1 MNDFLTIK
9 QAADKMGVTPQY
21 VYKQLNNKFK
31 PYLLIVKGKKC
42 LNKSILEE
50 YEKEVEQPF
59 NNNSININQE
69 LSTTLETLN
78 KTIDMLTNQLQIK
91 DNQIENLTKLIDQ
104 QQQLQLI
111 YAPKK
116 LKKLDKL
123 IEQQEKK
130 GIFQRLFKK

>member
-21 VYKQLNNKFK
+21 VYKELNNKFK

-50 YEKEVEQPF
+50 YAKEVEQPLS
-59 NNNSININQE
+59 NNS
-69 LSTTLETLN
+69 TTIEQQETLLN
-78 KTIDMLTNQLQIK
+78 TLQTTIDMLTNQLTIK
-91 DNQIENLTKLIDQ
+91 DNQIENLNKLFDQ

-116 LKKLDKL
+116 LKKLDKP

-130 GIFQRLFKK
+130 GMFQRIFKK